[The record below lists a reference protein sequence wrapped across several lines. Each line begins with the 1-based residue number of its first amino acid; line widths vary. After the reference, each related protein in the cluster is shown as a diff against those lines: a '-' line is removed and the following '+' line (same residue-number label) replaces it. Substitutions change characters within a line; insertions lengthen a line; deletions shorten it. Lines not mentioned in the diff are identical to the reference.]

1 MASSKQTHRSS
12 STIHETEISITP
24 VKLSNEA
31 NAAATRSIEKPP
43 AWDNDDPPPDGGITA
58 WLVVLGAWCIL
69 FCSFGWINSMLLPH
83 PLPYS
88 RSNRNDRHGD
98 ISELLR
104 DHSSTRVRPQ
114 HDILDS
120 LAAGF
125 LHVWHGMPQ
134 PHSLR
139 KYTNVKRA
147 PSSENYMISSA
158 PDTSSS

>member
-1 MASSKQTHRSS
+1 MASSKQTDRSS
-12 STIHETEISITP
+12 STIHETDISINSM
-24 VKLSNEA
+24 KLLMKRMLQLIRIS
-31 NAAATRSIEKPP
+31 RSPQPGITTIV
-43 AWDNDDPPPDGGITA
+43 PPDGDITA

-69 FCSFGWINSMLLPH
+69 FCSFGWINSMLFPH

-88 RSNRNDRHGD
+88 RSNRNDRHRD